1 MSENYAQILAINL
14 PFHTLLQSTITY
26 SKVTNT
32 SILLFLLL
40 SIFSSTMWNRR
51 IENLFHT
58 CMVIAQL
65 NLLDNALESESKW
78 SNDLIHMAKLIDED
92 EYWWDYPIDRMNIAQ
107 RRSLKMVLLELQKL
121 IAQRLDRLE
130 GLSTQTQP

>member
-1 MSENYAQILAINL
+1 MS
-14 PFHTLLQSTITY
+14 
-26 SKVTNT
+26 
-32 SILLFLLL
+32 
-40 SIFSSTMWNRR
+40 NRR
-51 IENLFHT
+51 IEDLFRT

-92 EYWWDYPIDRMNIAQ
+92 EYWWDYPINRMNMAQ

-130 GLSTQTQP
+130 GSSTQTQP